1 MIDYIKLKELRN
13 KTKVS
18 FSLCKN
24 ALEKSKNDIN
34 KAIKILRKLG
44 ELKMKEKTN
53 RSVKAGGIFSYVNHN
68 GLVASM
74 VELSCETDFV

>member
-53 RSVKAGGIFSYVNHN
+53 RSVKAGGIFSYVHHN
-68 GLVASM
+68 GLVASL